1 MSMFCYQCQET
12 AMGTGCTLKGV
23 CGKTSEVANLQD
35 LLLFIVRGI
44 AVYNEHL
51 RKEGQ
56 SSEQA
61 DKFIYDALFITIT
74 NANFD
79 KTNICVKRDSLP
91 NKQTN
96 LSMMLCSSPSLT
108 PILIK

>member
-35 LLLFIVRGI
+35 LLLFVVRGI

-79 KTNICVKRDSLP
+79 KVAITEKIKEGLKLQKMNLP
-91 NKQTN
+91 TR
-96 LSMMLCSSPSLT
+96 
-108 PILIK
+108 

>member
-35 LLLFIVRGI
+35 LLLFVIRGI

-51 RKEGQ
+51 RKEGH
-56 SSEQA
+56 SSEKA
-61 DKFIYDALFITIT
+61 DKFIYDSLFITIAKKFPT
-74 NANFD
+74 QP
-79 KTNICVKRDSLP
+79 NIFLRKDPVISHK
-91 NKQTN
+91 
-96 LSMMLCSSPSLT
+96 
-108 PILIK
+108 